1 MVMHKHRP
9 YILAMLDLVPKLL
22 VQVQVWSTSSSN
34 VQSEETILLFSSSSV
49 FFSSVHVFR
58 LIKKEPIKVEL
69 FNKACY
75 AAFRTINIAP
85 ARGPYVFR
93 HSNLRGGNKDW
104 YGAHLWLMS
113 K

>member
-9 YILAMLDLVPKLL
+9 YISAMLDLVPKLL
-22 VQVQVWSTSSSN
+22 VHVQVWSTSSSS
-34 VQSEETILLFSSSSV
+34 VQLEETILLFNSSSV
-49 FFSSVHVFR
+49 FLLAYMSFVLF
-58 LIKKEPIKVEL
+58 KKEPIKVEL

-75 AAFRTINIAP
+75 AALRTINIALGQAP
-85 ARGPYVFR
+85 NVFR
-93 HSNLRGGNKDW
+93 HSNLRGGDKDW